1 MVLSP
6 LPNPETARPV
16 GRQVSLCSTE
26 SIQKLAECVP
36 AEVIPSTHRGDKEPT
51 GWGSDLNLNGY
62 SVERAGWTPVPKEEA
77 AEGADMGDVW
87 ERPVGVSSFLA
98 R

>member
-1 MVLSP
+1 M
-6 LPNPETARPV
+6 
-16 GRQVSLCSTE
+16 
-26 SIQKLAECVP
+26 
-36 AEVIPSTHRGDKEPT
+36 
-51 GWGSDLNLNGY
+51 GWGYDLNLNRYGAD
-62 SVERAGWTPVPKEEA
+62 RAGWTRVPKEEA